1 MKKRFFKTVL
11 FFLVLASMQVKAIEN
26 SQKYSLRQCLDFA
39 LNNSYSLHKA
49 KLDISGADY
58 QIQEG
63 KSEVLPQINATGS
76 MDHSLVLSTTMLPGE
91 IIGQPGMQIP
101 VQMGAKNVLDFGVH
115 VEQVVF
121 APALFTGIKIA
132 RNNLELEKLRAI
144 MTKEEIIF
152 NVSNAYYDILN
163 NMQELDNINYMIS
176 MQDSLYLLMKKR
188 VDENVTREVDLN
200 RIKVNLTN
208 LKARGN
214 NIKNAILQQ
223 TRYFQILIGAPLD
236 DAFVLDDSEFKN
248 LKIADNQ
255 MYSMPHNKI
264 EIDIMNK
271 QKEIIGLEIRKEKQN
286 YLPTLSAI
294 ASGGYQFQSD
304 NLNLSK
310 EPWFSFA
317 LIGVRLSV
325 PLFDGFGRR
334 NRIRKK
340 QLQLRSLEWDIR
352 ESKQTLSADYLNSIN
367 QLEVIYGLVQA
378 QSDNLQLAE
387 KVYTQTLALFSE
399 GLATVTDILET
410 ETSLHEVKIAYAT
423 ELIRY
428 KKTEINFLKA
438 RGTLDDLLNNN

>member
-1 MKKRFFKTVL
+1 MAFTLSRL
-11 FFLVLASMQVKAIEN
+11 F
-26 SQKYSLRQCLDFA
+26 
-39 LNNSYSLHKA
+39 
-49 KLDISGADY
+49 
-58 QIQEG
+58 
-63 KSEVLPQINATGS
+63 
-76 MDHSLVLSTTMLPGE
+76 
-91 IIGQPGMQIP
+91 
-101 VQMGAKNVLDFGVH
+101 
-115 VEQVVF
+115 F

-214 NIKNAILQQ
+214 NIKNAIMQQ

-255 MYSMPHNKI
+255 MYSNPHNKI

-271 QKEIIGLEIRKEKQN
+271 QIEIIGLEIRKEKQN

-310 EPWFSFA
+310 EPWFSSA